1 MSEIFCLISNI
12 INYRYI
18 YILYILLL
26 GCKIYFIHL
35 YIKLFIKQGS
45 KTLSVLISF
54 KSLLISFKR
63 YLTNSPFNVREE
75 WLIYEMLCDI
85 YISLRNQKV
94 FNIIQYLDIC
104 SVYKIIV
111 YYLGIEI
118 DEKLIQDVNVP
129 KSPGRRNIQ
138 YEVALNIG

>member
-111 YYLGIEI
+111 YYFGIEI

>member
-1 MSEIFCLISNI
+1 M
-12 INYRYI
+12 
-18 YILYILLL
+18 
-26 GCKIYFIHL
+26 

-54 KSLLISFKR
+54 KSILISFKR

-129 KSPGRRNIQ
+129 KSPSRHNIQ

>member
-1 MSEIFCLISNI
+1 MCGKNG
-12 INYRYI
+12 
-18 YILYILLL
+18 LY
-26 GCKIYFIHL
+26 
-35 YIKLFIKQGS
+35 
-45 KTLSVLISF
+45 T
-54 KSLLISFKR
+54 
-63 YLTNSPFNVREE
+63 
-75 WLIYEMLCDI
+75 YEMLCDI

-129 KSPGRRNIQ
+129 KSPGRHNIQ
-138 YEVALNIG
+138 YEVALNIGWGMRL